1 MKGSRHIVPMVLYL
15 SLIHI
20 NILFLLSF
28 IHKLFVICCQTSA
41 MIPYPEPYQSEFQQR
56 RLGALGLEW
65 RPSSLKL
72 AVGPDFSLDPDYH
85 MLPLADLDM
94 LTEPLP
100 EFIDAMDWEPEI
112 EVFAD
117 DTDSEYNLTEDNS
130 SRGEKGCSSSNA
142 SGDTGCSTDDSD
154 DEDTHVDCI
163 RRSKRKKQ
171 KTGVST

>member
-1 MKGSRHIVPMVLYL
+1 
-15 SLIHI
+15 
-20 NILFLLSF
+20 
-28 IHKLFVICCQTSA
+28 
-41 MIPYPEPYQSEFQQR
+41 MIPYPEPYQSEFQRR

-72 AVGPDFSLDPDYH
+72 AVGPDFSLDPDFH

-112 EVFAD
+112 EVFSD
-117 DTDSEYNLTEDNS
+117 DADSEYNVAEECS

-142 SGDTGCSTDDSD
+142 SDDPGCSTDNSD
-154 DEDTHVDCI
+154 EEDAHMDRI

-171 KTGVST
+171 KAEVSTQIKNID